1 MYNAISKVEP
11 GSYFL
16 MCFLD
21 FVFFVSQEKIRADI
35 AKLQQE
41 EGQLGNTKSK
51 ELLDAE

>member
-1 MYNAISKVEP
+1 M
-11 GSYFL
+11 
-16 MCFLD
+16 
-21 FVFFVSQEKIRADI
+21 QEKIRAAI